1 MRSRQTRR
9 LQQNGQNLG
18 FAVEMTLGGTYNGI
32 LADDLP
38 PVPPSLETRTRHGFP
53 HFHSDDGG
61 GMLAATCPGP
71 NKIGGPPDSCTE
83 PKFHWCDCD
92 LLATNSD

>member
-1 MRSRQTRR
+1 MRSRQTRH

-38 PVPPSLETRTRHGFP
+38 PVPPSLETRTRRGFP

-61 GMLAATCPGP
+61 REV
-71 NKIGGPPDSCTE
+71 DSDM
-83 PKFHWCDCD
+83 PRPQ
-92 LLATNSD
+92 